1 MKRLSIIYLD
11 YLNMIKH
18 YISKIVHYGMF
29 DSEPNS
35 YEKVMFYSMLVSN
48 LFNDMIFELF
58 LDKCIINH
66 NVDGTIIVQN
76 NKGTQLVFIIS
87 SMFEFKNIDLFDS
100 IKTDYLTVEK
110 GEKDGDF
117 HEYRFS
123 FDLIKCYNSQ
133 QPND

>member
-1 MKRLSIIYLD
+1 ML
-11 YLNMIKH
+11 KH
-18 YISKIVHYGMF
+18 YINKIVHYGMF
-29 DSEPNS
+29 DSKPNS

-48 LFNDMIFELF
+48 LINDMIFELF
-58 LDKCIINH
+58 LDKCIFNH
-66 NVDGTIIVQN
+66 NVDGDECLLNDYRISSIIVQN
-76 NKGTQLVFIIS
+76 NKGTQLVFIVS

-123 FDLIKCYNSQ
+123 FDLIKCHNGQ

>member
-1 MKRLSIIYLD
+1 
-11 YLNMIKH
+11 MIKH
-18 YISKIVHYGMF
+18 YINKIVHYGMF

>member
-35 YEKVMFYSMLVSN
+35 YEQVMFYSMLVSN

>member
-1 MKRLSIIYLD
+1 
-11 YLNMIKH
+11 
-18 YISKIVHYGMF
+18 MF

-35 YEKVMFYSMLVSN
+35 YEKVMFYSILVSN

-76 NKGTQLVFIIS
+76 DKGTQLVFIIS

-123 FDLIKCYNSQ
+123 FDLIKCYDGQ

>member
-1 MKRLSIIYLD
+1 
-11 YLNMIKH
+11 
-18 YISKIVHYGMF
+18 MF

-35 YEKVMFYSMLVSN
+35 YEKVMFYSILVSN

-58 LDKCIINH
+58 LDKNH

-76 NKGTQLVFIIS
+76 DKGTQLVFIIS

-123 FDLIKCYNSQ
+123 FDLIKCYSQ

>member
-11 YLNMIKH
+11 YLNTIKH

-35 YEKVMFYSMLVSN
+35 YEKVMFYSILVSN

-76 NKGTQLVFIIS
+76 DKGTQLVFIIS

-123 FDLIKCYNSQ
+123 FDLIKCYDGQ

>member
-18 YISKIVHYGMF
+18 YINKIVHYGMF
-29 DSEPNS
+29 DSKPNS

-66 NVDGTIIVQN
+66 NVDGAIIVQN
-76 NKGTQLVFIIS
+76 DKGTQLVFIIS

-123 FDLIKCYNSQ
+123 FDLIKCHNSQ